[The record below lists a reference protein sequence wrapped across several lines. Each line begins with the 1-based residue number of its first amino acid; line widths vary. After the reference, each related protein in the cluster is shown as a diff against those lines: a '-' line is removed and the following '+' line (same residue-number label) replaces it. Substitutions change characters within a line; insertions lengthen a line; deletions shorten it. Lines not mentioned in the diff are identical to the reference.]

1 MAAVLGSIVG
11 HDFRLAGSG
20 SQHGKDGGTP
30 AGVVFEAKRYD
41 AALPASEIL
50 IKIAD
55 LITLDKPPDLWI
67 LGATVGVKT
76 QLADKAALLA
86 RRGAVAVQILDW
98 PATSRL
104 PPLAL
109 VCAMAREETCAF
121 LRTQL
126 GGGALVQAAETA
138 LRALTEREEFAER
151 AARLRA
157 DLRASGVALANA
169 LRANHDWL
177 RAVFEDRRRA
187 RAAFGQALAP
197 AASHASPTT
206 ARPALT
212 RSLLDALSE
221 AASGDVLA
229 LTGTEGAGKSW
240 AFAQSWLQWDR
251 KALTVLIPASAF
263 RPEMQFGPPDGLI
276 LSWLAEQTQDGG
288 ADVAVDRW
296 RRRLGTVH
304 RQPGD
309 PVRLVVCI
317 DGLNERPDFNWPPW
331 IDGAAAWLAERGGVL
346 VVTSRRRFFDDRIRR
361 SLLSAVRIVP
371 VPEWSAEEVD
381 AIVAA
386 RGVDPTQVAPAV
398 RKRLRNPRILGIAFE
413 LLDTAE
419 LRGFTELSVDQLLFE
434 HIRRGTGDAGV
445 PETAADF
452 AHRLARHAQEI
463 IARIH
468 RQASEDRLVF
478 ERQDGGVGGDG
489 LTSALL
495 AVTGEHFFRPLP
507 EDPALY
513 TLTDDGLILALGLSV
528 IKALQKAERR
538 DGDLAEALQVLLEPI
553 AALDKTA
560 EAVFA
565 AAVVASLDSDCTGT
579 LRRALVAGL
588 LRLQNLDGERFGAF
602 VGIVRNA
609 PAAATGAMYDLTTTA
624 PHAPHAAWLIDALR
638 EARDQDDV
646 WAIVSG
652 DARLWLGIWSE
663 APELGVFTRSSDN
676 AEQHASE
683 VAARRLRLSER
694 EANLSEAERAF
705 RTRHMT
711 LREGFDP
718 APLYSAALALIAGRP
733 LAPFAEAL
741 IACAYAMS
749 FNSSLGAPHDELL
762 ALIRFNPQDWSET
775 RARLLSA
782 SAFAHEAEASNTARW
797 MRVEILRGAATA
809 ADAEE
814 EHALVEVL
822 TADRER
828 WTGGRLVERYCAA
841 DPCDP
846 AAREPDNIAATAERY
861 EALSVETLSA
871 TRFSGE
877 ADHFFDDA
885 RPGLARFRPGIAAA
899 VHRDLAMLLPGR
911 DTLGRWLGVT
921 TLRPHAVLLEGRSL
935 EAVREVAC
943 ARPVASA
950 ADEHEEL
957 REDGLSTQI
966 ALMQLLPHLDG
977 RAQVELLLALP
988 NPRSPVLE
996 LAHAFH
1002 PAPPEA
1008 VERLLSAAAAASS
1021 HELALIALLYVRGA
1035 APVVSEGSAA
1045 IIRGFTKD
1053 GRSSVRALALALLAQ
1068 LGDEIGLRAIVEAGW
1083 HAGSLTG
1090 DELYFERWYGSQCL
1104 IRAAELGLIAPAEV
1118 IDRTLD
1124 EVHADAVRRL
1134 GEPAAA
1140 AVVPRVRAA
1149 VMKLLEASPEVVS
1162 PPVEQDDARCGEAP
1176 LYSLGDLSSGDSR
1189 RDFVAAL
1196 KETPDEFQEKQR
1208 SAWKAFEQVRTAL
1221 ARSDAELA
1229 VKDVGAEVVD
1239 AFASSDLKAAVA
1251 TAEAILANP
1260 PALLPALVNFGLRL
1274 AVPLSRA
1281 HPDLAEALIERLE
1294 PVRALVKLNI
1304 DQGRLSLA
1312 ACSAW
1317 MCARHPALDAMR
1329 IRRLDQAPNDHALAQ
1344 EVLAALRAGLADE
1357 LLAYAEAC
1365 LAEAQPTRRARGL
1378 AVLGFG
1384 PQSPLA
1390 DELIRAHETEKGLT
1404 GAAARAAR
1412 YAYERN
1418 VWARQWY
1425 AAMAAVDEPLAF
1437 WSASVQLLKIVD
1449 ARISTWAPEAQR
1461 GELMNRFGFT
1471 LKAQLKRRIGL
1482 WRDKREAKLFGQ
1494 TPPADIFRLRA

>member
-1 MAAVLGSIVG
+1 M
-11 HDFRLAGSG
+11 
-20 SQHGKDGGTP
+20 
-30 AGVVFEAKRYD
+30 
-41 AALPASEIL
+41 
-50 IKIAD
+50 
-55 LITLDKPPDLWI
+55 
-67 LGATVGVKT
+67 
-76 QLADKAALLA
+76 
-86 RRGAVAVQILDW
+86 
-98 PATSRL
+98 
-104 PPLAL
+104 
-109 VCAMAREETCAF
+109 
-121 LRTQL
+121 
-126 GGGALVQAAETA
+126 
-138 LRALTEREEFAER
+138 
-151 AARLRA
+151 
-157 DLRASGVALANA
+157 
-169 LRANHDWL
+169 
-177 RAVFEDRRRA
+177 
-187 RAAFGQALAP
+187 
-197 AASHASPTT
+197 
-206 ARPALT
+206 
-212 RSLLDALSE
+212 
-221 AASGDVLA
+221 
-229 LTGTEGAGKSW
+229 
-240 AFAQSWLQWDR
+240 
-251 KALTVLIPASAF
+251 
-263 RPEMQFGPPDGLI
+263 
-276 LSWLAEQTQDGG
+276 
-288 ADVAVDRW
+288 
-296 RRRLGTVH
+296 
-304 RQPGD
+304 
-309 PVRLVVCI
+309 
-317 DGLNERPDFNWPPW
+317 
-331 IDGAAAWLAERGGVL
+331 
-346 VVTSRRRFFDDRIRR
+346 
-361 SLLSAVRIVP
+361 
-371 VPEWSAEEVD
+371 PEWSADEVD

-386 RGVDPTQVAPAV
+386 RGIDPAQVAPAV

-419 LRGFTELSVDQLLFE
+419 IRGFTELSIDQLLFE
-434 HIRRGTGDAGV
+434 HIRRGAGDAGV

-463 IARIH
+463 IARI
-468 RQASEDRLVF
+468 RSQAPEDRLVF
-478 ERQDGGVGGDG
+478 ERRDGGLGADG

-513 TLTDDGLILALGLSV
+513 SLTDDGLVLALGLSV
-528 IKALQKAERR
+528 IKTLQKAERR
-538 DGDLAEALQVLLEPI
+538 GGDLAEALQVLLEPI

-579 LRRALVAGL
+579 LRRALIAGL
-588 LRLQNLDGERFGAF
+588 LRLQNLDGERYGAF

-609 PAAATGAMYDLTTTA
+609 PAAATGGLYDLTTTA
-624 PHAPHAAWLIDALR
+624 PHAPHAAWLVDALR

-646 WAIVSG
+646 WAAVSRE
-652 DARLWLGIWSE
+652 ARLWLGIWSE
-663 APELGVFTRSSDN
+663 APELGVFTRRSDN
-676 AEQHASE
+676 ADQHAGE
-683 VAARRLRLSER
+683 VAGRRLRLSER
-694 EANLSEAERAF
+694 EAVLSGAERAF

-718 APLYSAALALIAGRP
+718 APLYSAAFALIAGRP

-741 IACAYAMS
+741 VACAYAMS
-749 FNSSLGAPHDELL
+749 FNSSLGAPHEELL

-775 RARLLSA
+775 RDRLLSA
-782 SAFAHEAEASNTARW
+782 SAFALEAEASNTARW

-828 WTGGRLVERYCAA
+828 WTGGRLVERYCAT

-846 AAREPDNIAATAERY
+846 ASREPENIAETAERY
-861 EALSVETLSA
+861 KALSVEALSA
-871 TRFSGE
+871 ARFSGE

-885 RPGLARFRPGIAAA
+885 RPGLARFRPEVAAA
-899 VHRDLAMLLPGR
+899 VHRRLAMSLPER
-911 DTLGRWLGVT
+911 DTMGRWLGVT
-921 TLRPHAVLLEGRSL
+921 TFRPHAVLLAGSSL
-935 EAVREVAC
+935 DAVRQVAC
-943 ARPVASA
+943 ARPA
-950 ADEHEEL
+950 AAETEEHGEL
-957 REDGLSTQI
+957 REDGLSAQI

-977 RAQVELLLALP
+977 RAQVQLLLALP
-988 NPRSPVLE
+988 HPRSPVLE
-996 LAHAFH
+996 LAQAFR
-1002 PAPPEA
+1002 PAPPED
-1008 VERLLSAAAAASS
+1008 VERLLSAAASSS
-1021 HELALIALLYVRGA
+1021 HDQALMALMYVRGA
-1035 APVVSEGSAA
+1035 APVVGEGAAA
-1045 IIRGFTKD
+1045 IIRGFTKA

-1068 LGDEIGLRAIVEAGW
+1068 LGDQTGLRALVEAGW
-1083 HAGSLTG
+1083 NAGTLTG

-1104 IRAAELGLIAPAEV
+1104 IRAAELGLIAPVEV

-1124 EVHADAVRRL
+1124 EVHVHAVRRL
-1134 GEPAAA
+1134 GGPAAA

-1149 VMKLLEASPEVVS
+1149 VMKLLEASPGLVS
-1162 PPVEQDDARCGEAP
+1162 PPVEQDDTRCGEAP
-1176 LYSLGDLSSGDSR
+1176 LYSLGDLSTGDSR

-1208 SAWKAFEQVRTAL
+1208 SAWKAFGQVRAAL
-1221 ARSDAELA
+1221 VRSDAELA

-1239 AFASSDLKAAVA
+1239 AFASGDPTAAVA
-1251 TAEAILANP
+1251 AARAILAHP

-1294 PVRALVKLNI
+1294 PVRALVQLNI

-1329 IRRLDQAPNDHALAQ
+1329 IRRLDRAPNDHALAQ

-1384 PQSPLA
+1384 PEGPLA
-1390 DELIRAHETEKGLT
+1390 DELVRIHEAEKGLT

-1425 AAMAAVDEPLAF
+1425 TAMAGADEPLTF

-1449 ARISTWAPEAQR
+1449 ARISTWAPEAPR
-1461 GELMNRFGFT
+1461 GALMNRFGFT

-1482 WRDKREAKLFGQ
+1482 WRDKRETKLFGQ